1 MKRRRKKLISVSHRT
16 NDRLTACRNHQT
28 GVVQLVQPLKVQKQ
42 VQAKNMKMSKNVRF
56 ARFADS
62 EKTSDLM
69 AVVEQLEPGRTICAG
84 GSRSCGSVSCAGDHI
99 SMSFLIE
106 GLASIRHSSH
116 SFGSPSRL

>member
-56 ARFADS
+56 ARFTDS

-69 AVVEQLEPGRTICAG
+69 AVVEQLEPGRTICAEG
-84 GSRSCGSVSCAGDHI
+84 GGGGQEVADLSVVPEIIFPCH
-99 SMSFLIE
+99 F
-106 GLASIRHSSH
+106 
-116 SFGSPSRL
+116 